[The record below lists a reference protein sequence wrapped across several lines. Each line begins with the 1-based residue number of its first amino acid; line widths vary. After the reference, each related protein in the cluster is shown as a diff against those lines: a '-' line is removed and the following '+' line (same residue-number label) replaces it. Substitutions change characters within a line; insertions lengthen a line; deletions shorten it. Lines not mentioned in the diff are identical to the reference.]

1 MSTRTVFALL
11 VSVGI
16 AASALGQSP
25 SSRREIVASS
35 TVPVTETFVNAPVV
49 LTERAVPH
57 HLPAERR
64 RPRRHESI
72 LARFGHALGIS
83 VRRSEGHERPARQR

>member
-1 MSTRTVFALL
+1 MSTRTLFAVL

-25 SSRREIVASS
+25 VDHHERVASS

-49 LTERAVPH
+49 LTERPAPH
-57 HLPAERR
+57 HLSATHT
-64 RPRRHESI
+64 RPRGHES
-72 LARFGHALGIS
+72 LLVRFGHALGIS
-83 VRRSEGHERPARQR
+83 VRTTDGHDRPARQR